1 MSAPVIGV
9 HGLRKEFTT
18 GVDTK
23 ASRVPCK
30 KSKADIT
37 VKVAVRNM
45 SLKVEPGEVFGLLGH
60 NGAGKT
66 TAMRMITQEEAATAG
81 KVRIGQEDISSNQS
95 DAFQQLGYCPQFDAL
110 WQRVTVREHLEVYAA
125 IRGVPQDKIGALIDG
140 YMTGLRIT
148 EHAKKYTKDCSGGT
162 KRKLSYAMAM
172 LGDPRIV
179 LLGNVVYYSYITA
192 MTDSY
197 QMNQVLGWTHSQR
210 GLYGTQ

>member
-192 MTDSY
+192 ITDSY
-197 QMNQVLGWTHSQR
+197 
-210 GLYGTQ
+210 

>member
-30 KSKADIT
+30 KNKGDIT

-192 MTDSY
+192 ITDSY
-197 QMNQVLGWTHSQR
+197 
-210 GLYGTQ
+210 

>member
-30 KSKADIT
+30 KNKGDVT

-110 WQRVTVREHLEVYAA
+110 WQRVTVREHFEVYAA

-179 LLGNVVYYSYITA
+179 LLGKKGHY
-192 MTDSY
+192 
-197 QMNQVLGWTHSQR
+197 
-210 GLYGTQ
+210 